1 MLSKTIQR
9 IIHINNILRLFI
21 INNNIIFRRNM
32 IIKIKELTYL
42 DTRPVREKDR
52 LCAEAWLEGGL
63 EAERKLREKWADEDL
78 ARTKASVMHII
89 S

>member
-1 MLSKTIQR
+1 MRRAPEIVFR
-9 IIHINNILRLFI
+9 IDRGMAQGGAVLNIL
-21 INNNIIFRRNM
+21 
-32 IIKIKELTYL
+32 
-42 DTRPVREKDR
+42 DS
-52 LCAEAWLEGGL
+52 L